1 MDRPMIKKKLLAVL
15 KQNQGRWYKP
25 RTLLKAAGIR
35 ERDYRTLKVILVELY
50 RGGEIDQKG
59 RHQYAYKPQQ
69 QEKTG
74 TLAVTSRGFGFVEL
88 KDGSEVFVRAQHMEH
103 ALHRDLVRVRILKKQ
118 SGNKPDGQIIEV
130 IHRHQTQFVGIYQ
143 FDRFGEWV
151 IPDDKRIRVRF
162 AVEEGQPGVAKD
174 GQVVA
179 VELVQWELGH
189 PEPLVKIIEVLGFPG
204 DPGLDKALIIRTH
217 DLPTKWTE
225 KALAQ
230 AASFSQTSVDIELQK
245 RRDLRQLKCFTIDPE
260 TAQDF
265 DDAMSIEVKDN
276 GWTLGVHI
284 ADVSHYVTP
293 NSPIDRGARNRGT
306 SVYLVGSAIHMLP
319 ESLAA
324 DLCSL
329 KPGVD
334 RLSMTCMLQIGLD
347 GNVKHYEIL
356 PAVIHSHQ
364 RFTYEEVELILNGQD
379 HRLAPQIHEME
390 KLRKILFRER
400 KARGSIDLDLP
411 EPIISLDET
420 GFPHSIK
427 PSKRLTAHRL
437 VEEFMLIANRITAEF
452 LALKFKK
459 SKLPGL
465 YRIHENPS
473 ADDIV
478 KLQSILQRLGIQQKI
493 STPVKPM
500 DYQKLVEAVRESPFR
515 HFIEKVTLRSMTKA
529 IYAVE
534 NRGHFGLAFSTYTHY
549 TSPIRR
555 YPDLVVHRL
564 LKAYSSAKTESAP
577 SIQTLSKLAEHCS
590 QRERVAV
597 EAERDH
603 IKMKQLQYL
612 SKLVGE
618 SFDGVI
624 SGVLQFGFFVELAE
638 TFVEGLVH
646 ATSLTDDYYVYE
658 EDHYSMTGRRSRK
671 TYRLGDPV
679 RVKVTS
685 VSISEGLADFV
696 LAEESGSNTKTKTV
710 K

>member
-1 MDRPMIKKKLLAVL
+1 MIKKKLLDVL

-25 RTLLKAAGIR
+25 RALLKAAHIK
-35 ERDYRTLKVILVELY
+35 EQNYRMLKVVLIELY
-50 RGGEIDQKG
+50 RGGLIDSKG
-59 RHQYAYKPQQ
+59 RHQYAYKPKQ

-74 TLAVTSRGFGFVEL
+74 TLSVTSRGFGFVEL

-118 SGNKPDGQIIEV
+118 SGDKPDGQIIEV
-130 IHRHQTQFVGIYQ
+130 IHRHQTQFVGTYQ

-162 AVEEGQPGVAKD
+162 AVEEGPPNQVKD
-174 GQVVA
+174 GNVVA
-179 VELVQWELGH
+179 VELVQWEMGH
-189 PEPLVKIIEVLGFPG
+189 PEPLVRITEVLGYPG
-204 DPGLDKALIIRTH
+204 DPGLDIALIIRQH
-217 DLPTKWTE
+217 DLPTRWTG
-225 KALAQ
+225 KALTQ
-230 AASFSQTSVDIELQK
+230 AASYSQAGIKAELEN
-245 RRDLRQLKCFTIDPE
+245 RRDLRKLKCFTIDPE

-265 DDAMSIEVKDN
+265 DDAISIEVKDD
-276 GWTLGVHI
+276 GWVLGVHI

-293 NSPIDRGARNRGT
+293 GSPIDRGARKRGT

-329 KPGVD
+329 RPGID
-334 RLSMTCMLQIGLD
+334 RLSMSCLMHINRTGKV
-347 GNVKHYEIL
+347 GRYEII
-356 PAVIHSHQ
+356 PAVIRSQQ
-364 RFTYEEVELILNGQD
+364 RFTYEEVESILGGKK
-379 HRLAPQIHEME
+379 HEHASHIHEME
-390 KLRKILFRER
+390 KLRKILFKER

-411 EPIISLDET
+411 EPIISLDEK
-420 GFPHSIK
+420 GFPYSIK
-427 PSKRLTAHRL
+427 PSRRLTAHRL
-437 VEEFMLIANRITAEF
+437 VEEFMLIANRITAEY
-452 LALKFKK
+452 LALKFKR
-459 SKLPGL
+459 SQLPGL
-465 YRIHENPS
+465 YRVHEPPS
-473 ADDIV
+473 TDDLT
-478 KLQSILQRLGIQQKI
+478 KLQSILQKLGIKQKI
-493 STPVKPM
+493 TTPVKPL
-500 DYQKLVEAVRESPFR
+500 DYQKLVEAVRESPYR

-534 NRGHFGLAFSTYTHY
+534 NRGHFGLAFATYTHF

-564 LKAYSSAKTESAP
+564 LKAYTGGQKDQAL
-577 SIQTLSKLAEHCS
+577 SIKALDKITVHCS

-624 SGVLQFGFFVELAE
+624 SGVLHFGFFVELAE

-646 ATSLTDDYYVYE
+646 ASSLSDDYYDYDE
-658 EDHYSMTGRRSRK
+658 AHYSMTGRRTGK

-679 RVKVTS
+679 RIKVTS
-685 VSISEGLADFV
+685 VSVSEGLADFV
-696 LAEESGSNTKTKTV
+696 IAEKSV
-710 K
+710 